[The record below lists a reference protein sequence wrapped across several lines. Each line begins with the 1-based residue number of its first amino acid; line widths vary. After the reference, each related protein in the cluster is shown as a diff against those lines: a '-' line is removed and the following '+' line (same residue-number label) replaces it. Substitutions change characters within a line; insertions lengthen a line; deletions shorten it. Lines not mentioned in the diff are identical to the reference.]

1 MRSLVE
7 QNVTCRLSSALEQRS
22 GSRQD
27 AIPLGPPAFFG
38 AQCIYGESVRARTV
52 SAVTPAELLEVKTN
66 AIFELS
72 RHSEFVRDAMKKH
85 QQGVRASRR
94 EVGKIAQYLG
104 HSIVVY
110 MR

>member
-52 SAVTPAELLEVKTN
+52 SAVTPAELLEVKPTP
-66 AIFELS
+66 ATQHKRTRLKAGRKVCS
-72 RHSEFVRDAMKKH
+72 SEYDYF
-85 QQGVRASRR
+85 
-94 EVGKIAQYLG
+94 
-104 HSIVVY
+104 
-110 MR
+110 